1 MPVHITE
8 IIRIP
13 RWQQAADLRS
23 RGLKYSEIAKEMGC
37 ALASVSNYL
46 KRAREEPG
54 RQERKA
60 KQCR

>member
-8 IIRIP
+8 ITRVP
-13 RWQQAADLRS
+13 RWQQAAELRAQ
-23 RGLKYSEIAKEMGC
+23 GLKYSEIAKAMNC

-54 RQERKA
+54 RQAREAR
-60 KQCR
+60 R